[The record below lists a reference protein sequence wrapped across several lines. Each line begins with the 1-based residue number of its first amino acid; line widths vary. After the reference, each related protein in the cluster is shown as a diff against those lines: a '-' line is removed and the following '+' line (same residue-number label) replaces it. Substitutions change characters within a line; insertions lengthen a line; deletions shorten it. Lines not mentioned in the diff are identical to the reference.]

1 MFSLKNR
8 LKAQR
13 VSSSDKANP
22 KSKIYNPKLIMSL
35 GIFSFDLA
43 AIIDSL
49 SNFIEFDEPEST
61 TASGEVSLDKTEDVL
76 QNANAAAAII
86 DDVLVAAA
94 LNSAVTAVITSAETA
109 KKEIPTVKITPPPVR
124 TPAVKLDEETR
135 REIERLIKSLQTSV
149 IHNYQSTD
157 IIDEAVSLNNVA
169 NFPERK
175 LREDSD
181 DRREAVEQQKKR
193 EEHKL
198 DLLREELKK
207 AILKNNSDV

>member
-1 MFSLKNR
+1 
-8 LKAQR
+8 
-13 VSSSDKANP
+13 
-22 KSKIYNPKLIMSL
+22 MSL

-61 TASGEVSLDKTEDVL
+61 TASGEVSLDKTECVL
-76 QNANAAAAII
+76 QNANIAAAII

-157 IIDEAVSLNNVA
+157 IIEEAVSLNNVA